1 MYSKNRDMK
10 CFFIIYILSFII
22 IIFKHLKSDLIIKFF
37 KILHLK
43 IIFINLILETIFIYK
58 GK

>member
-1 MYSKNRDMK
+1 MYSKNRDIK

-22 IIFKHLKSDLIIKFF
+22 IFKHLKSNLIIKFF
-37 KILHLK
+37 KILYLK

>member
-1 MYSKNRDMK
+1 MYSKNRDIK

-22 IIFKHLKSDLIIKFF
+22 IFKHLTSNLIIKFF
-37 KILHLK
+37 KILYLK

>member
-1 MYSKNRDMK
+1 MYCKNRDIK

-22 IIFKHLKSDLIIKFF
+22 IFKHLKSNLIIKFF
-37 KILHLK
+37 KILYLK

>member
-22 IIFKHLKSDLIIKFF
+22 IFKHLKSNLIIKFF
-37 KILHLK
+37 KILYLK

>member
-22 IIFKHLKSDLIIKFF
+22 IFKHLKFDLIIKFF